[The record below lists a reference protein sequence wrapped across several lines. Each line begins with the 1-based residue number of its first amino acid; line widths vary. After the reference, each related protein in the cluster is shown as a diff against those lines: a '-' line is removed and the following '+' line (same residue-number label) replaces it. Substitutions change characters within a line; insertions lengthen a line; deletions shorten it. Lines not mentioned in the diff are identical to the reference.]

1 MLPTWKELEAREL
14 RSRKMFMTKFMNA
27 MYRA

>member
-1 MLPTWKELEAREL
+1 MLPTWDELEAREL
-14 RSRKMFMTKFMNA
+14 RSRKIFIGKFMNA